1 MIREAVRGMIWFK
14 RGGAEEAVVPD
25 LGVHFVKDPT
35 RVSVPNAGQKS
46 FFRFPRQRAGN
57 CCVWSVSKNTDD
69 LEKGTP

>member
-1 MIREAVRGMIWFK
+1 MIRAAVRGVIWLK

-25 LGVHFVKDPT
+25 PGVHSVKDPT
-35 RVSVPNAGQKS
+35 RVSVPNAERKS

-57 CCVWSVSKNTDD
+57 CCVWSVSKNTDN